1 MTEPEIY
8 WREDGVHSIV
18 PPFTARY
25 GYGSDWLEIEGWV
38 GRRRAG
44 ECKVWVARAYVA
56 YCTEKQVRNLART
69 LKTLALMRYEQ
80 RSLPSQQ
87 ANINQL

>member
-8 WREDGVHSIV
+8 WREDDVHSIV

-25 GYGSDWLEIEGWV
+25 NGIWLEIEGWHE
-38 GRRRAG
+38 RRRKEG
-44 ECKVWVARAYVA
+44 FKLWIVRADISFYS
-56 YCTEKQVRNLART
+56 EKQASALART
-69 LKTLALMRYEQ
+69 LKTLALMRYAQ
-80 RSLPSQQ
+80 RSLSSQQ